1 MSCLHLH
8 ANLSERKT
16 QKEFSTTRKILCNSS
31 YELLTQQLAVNSAT
45 ASGTGTTKSSSNNF
59 TGINY
64 VIVDWRQLGVVS
76 PVKDQGKKFLIKSYN
91 LKWFE

>member
-1 MSCLHLH
+1 MSCLHAILR
-8 ANLSERKT
+8 ERKT

-45 ASGTGTTKSSSNNF
+45 ASGTGSTTTSSSNNF
-59 TGINY
+59 TVINN

-76 PVKDQGKKFLIKSYN
+76 PVKDQGKKYLIKSYN

>member
-1 MSCLHLH
+1 MSCLHAILR
-8 ANLSERKT
+8 ERKT
-16 QKEFSTTRKILCNSS
+16 QKEISTTRKILCNSS

-45 ASGTGTTKSSSNNF
+45 ASGTTTTSSSNKF
-59 TGINY
+59 TGINN